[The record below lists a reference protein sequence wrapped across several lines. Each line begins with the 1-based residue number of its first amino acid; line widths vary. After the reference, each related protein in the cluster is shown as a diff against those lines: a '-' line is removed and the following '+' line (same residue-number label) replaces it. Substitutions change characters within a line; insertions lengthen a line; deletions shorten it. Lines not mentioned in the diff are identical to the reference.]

1 MASGPYL
8 DDIAEL
14 VDAGKVCVLP
24 GCHLLSQC
32 PPSKPGEWKLSRG
45 RLGQCLRALHAKLKD
60 SPGFCLHRSHRHRL
74 LHLKKAMWSSRCGSV
89 ETNLTSIHEDAGGSR
104 SVG

>member
-32 PPSKPGEWKLSRG
+32 PPSKPGEWELSRG
-45 RLGQCLRALHAKLKD
+45 RLGQCLRTLHAKLKD
-60 SPGFCLHRSHRHRL
+60 NDL
-74 LHLKKAMWSSRCGSV
+74 GSV
-89 ETNLTSIHEDAGGSR
+89 SIGVIDIDCCI
-104 SVG
+104 